1 MFEGQAGASSGLA
14 KAKLLKYK
22 ILKENKEEMKE

>member
-22 ILKENKEEMKE
+22 ILRKIKKK

>member
-1 MFEGQAGASSGLA
+1 MFEGQAGVSSGLA

-22 ILKENKEEMKE
+22 ILREIKKK

>member
-1 MFEGQAGASSGLA
+1 MFEGQAGASSGQA

-22 ILKENKEEMKE
+22 ILKEIKKK